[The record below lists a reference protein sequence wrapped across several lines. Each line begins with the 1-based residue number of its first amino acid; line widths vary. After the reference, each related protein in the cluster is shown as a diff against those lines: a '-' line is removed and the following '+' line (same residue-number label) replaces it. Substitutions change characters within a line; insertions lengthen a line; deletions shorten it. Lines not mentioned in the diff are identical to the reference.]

1 MDHTLDTSTHEKLLK
16 DIRETLQG
24 LSDEGLHRLYPGIS
38 REEFLSQLQNDETSL
53 LAQLRL
59 PGPVQARQQ
68 SAGSTNRLA
77 ACPKRGRN
85 I

>member
-38 REEFLSQLQNDETSL
+38 REEFLSQLQKDETSL
-53 LAQLRL
+53 LAQLR
-59 PGPVQARQQ
+59 ARQQ

>member
-38 REEFLSQLQNDETSL
+38 REEFLSQLQKDETSL
-53 LAQLRL
+53 LARCRARCR
-59 PGPVQARQQ
+59 PGSSPLVRQT
-68 SAGSTNRLA
+68 A
-77 ACPKRGRN
+77 
-85 I
+85 

>member
-38 REEFLSQLQNDETSL
+38 REEFLSQLQKDETSL
-53 LAQLRL
+53 LAQLRARCRARCR
-59 PGPVQARQQ
+59 PGSSPLVRQT
-68 SAGSTNRLA
+68 A
-77 ACPKRGRN
+77 
-85 I
+85 

>member
-38 REEFLSQLQNDETSL
+38 REEFLSQLQKDETSL
-53 LAQLRL
+53 LAQLR
-59 PGPVQARQQ
+59 ART
-68 SAGSTNRLA
+68 AGSTNRLA

>member
-38 REEFLSQLQNDETSL
+38 REEFLSQLQKDETSL
-53 LAQLRL
+53 LAQLRDRCRARCR
-59 PGPVQARQQ
+59 PGSSPLVRQT
-68 SAGSTNRLA
+68 A
-77 ACPKRGRN
+77 
-85 I
+85 